1 MTPNPQIMTA
11 VEQLGYRVTCG
22 DVATKMGIQI
32 EEARSGLLALANDTG
47 GHLQVTN
54 EGEIIYNLPQDFRQ
68 ILNRKYWQLQL
79 TTSLQSVWKVAAYL
93 VRGSFGVLLVA
104 SIGVVYLAILAIA
117 IAAICGSEGGGDCAC
132 TDGGFGSCVLDCGPT
147 GGSSTVEKQQKK
159 RLNFLESVFSFI
171 FGDGNPNAD
180 LERRRWGYIGML
192 INQQRGAII
201 AEQIAPFLDDLGRGY
216 DREYEQYMLPILT
229 KFNGIPEVS
238 PTGQLVYHFPD
249 LQATLRSDSMDTDR
263 IPACLQERRWK
274 FSRANSGQI
283 KGAIALGVTNIVGI
297 IILSV
302 MVSGSGS
309 GLITGGLLVL
319 ATYGIGFL
327 TIPSIRYWMVKAE
340 DRQIRQR
347 NRSRRQAINLITSDD
362 AMREKLAFASQ
373 FANQRQLAP
382 ENIIYRTDEDAI
394 ERQDFL

>member
-1 MTPNPQIMTA
+1 
-11 VEQLGYRVTCG
+11 
-22 DVATKMGIQI
+22 
-32 EEARSGLLALANDTG
+32 
-47 GHLQVTN
+47 
-54 EGEIIYNLPQDFRQ
+54 
-68 ILNRKYWQLQL
+68 
-79 TTSLQSVWKVAAYL
+79 
-93 VRGSFGVLLVA
+93 
-104 SIGVVYLAILAIA
+104 
-117 IAAICGSEGGGDCAC
+117 
-132 TDGGFGSCVLDCGPT
+132 
-147 GGSSTVEKQQKK
+147 
-159 RLNFLESVFSFI
+159 LESVFSFI

-283 KGAIALGVTNIVGI
+283 KGAIALGITNIVGI

-327 TIPSIRYWMVKAE
+327 TIPSIRYWMVKTE
-340 DRQIRQR
+340 DRKIRQR

-362 AMREKLAFASQ
+362 TMREKLAFASQ
-373 FANQRQLAP
+373 FANQRQIAP

-394 ERQDFL
+394 DRQDFF